1 MSELYLEG
9 FTQNRDLSW
18 LKFNERVLNEAANT
32 MNPIL
37 ERVKFRLIYEKNLAE
52 FIRVRIGSLNNIR
65 KVDSLTRDTM
75 SGLNSDEQ
83 IHYIWREIRTIN
95 EKAEMITEQIYKELR
110 EIGVHCGSYKDLTES
125 DYDYV
130 DGQFL
135 MKFSSSFKPQF
146 VDKSDI
152 SENIKDSHQYILID
166 TSVDNIRKLMIVEI
180 PESLLKGVIVRNSY
194 GINLLLPLELI
205 RLYLNNICFPFEPK
219 GFIAFTAFRNA
230 DIDFEY
236 DNFNLGTG
244 AIERIKKMLDK
255 RGNSEFV
262 GAFAYSECI
271 DNSLYDCLKDILKLP
286 NEELVLCSNIPSL
299 SHLGSLKEHLSRH
312 IVLNNSF
319 PELRKTN
326 SEKKVRANIIDLIMK
341 RDLLDAY
348 PYDSMDNLLELLRE
362 AASHSKVKEIKI
374 SIYRMTSHPRII
386 EYLIKAANNGKRV
399 RVLIELRA
407 RFDEANNVDW
417 AKKLKDSGCEVYYG
431 TKRFKS
437 HFKACQ
443 IVFKKSFS
451 KIGEQEIITQVGT
464 GNYNETTAHQYTD
477 FSILTSNRILGEEVS
492 ILFDNAIDGII
503 DNQFRYIITSPS
515 CMRKRLIELIEREC
529 AKGSKGRI
537 FIKVNSLSDRY
548 IVEKLSEASQA
559 GVKVRMIVR
568 GICTILPGVEEYTDN
583 IQIISIVGRFL
594 EHSRVYIFG
603 SGSDERVY
611 ISSADIMNR
620 NMDKRFELA
629 FPITDETCIAKIKLI
644 MRMNMMDNARA
655 KYFLS
660 DGRYVN
666 IASNGIM
673 FDSQERLLKEFGGH
687 NQREGQ

>member
-1 MSELYLEG
+1 MSELYIEG

-32 MNPIL
+32 RNPIL

-52 FIRVRIGSLNNIR
+52 FIRVRIGSLNNLR
-65 KVDSLTRDTM
+65 KIDSLTRDTM
-75 SGLNSDEQ
+75 SGLTIDEQ
-83 IHYIWREIRTIN
+83 IHYIWREIRIIN
-95 EKAEMITEQIYKELR
+95 ENAEIVNDHIYKGLR
-110 EIGVHCGSYKDLTES
+110 EIGVLCGSYKDLKES
-125 DYDYV
+125 DYDFV

-135 MKFSSSFKPQF
+135 MKFSSSFQPQF
-146 VDKSDI
+146 IDKSDI
-152 SENIKDSHQYILID
+152 SENIKDGNHYIIVD
-166 TSVDNIRKLMIVEI
+166 TSVDNSRKLMMIEI
-180 PESLLKGVIVRNSY
+180 PEPLLKGVIVRNSQ
-194 GINLLLPLELI
+194 GINLLLPLELV

-236 DNFNLGTG
+236 DNFNLGAS
-244 AIERIKKMLDK
+244 AIERIKKMLNK

-262 GAFAYSECI
+262 GAFAYSECV
-271 DNSLYDCLKDILKLP
+271 DNSLYDDLKDILKLS

-299 SHLGSLKEHLSRH
+299 SHLGSLKEYLSGH
-312 IVLNNSF
+312 VVLNNSF

-326 SEKKVRANIIDLIMK
+326 SEKKVRANIIDLIME

-374 SIYRMTSHPRII
+374 SIYRVTSHPRII
-386 EYLIKAANNGKRV
+386 EYLIKAASNGKRV

-407 RFDEANNVDW
+407 RFEEANNVDW

-443 IVFKKSFS
+443 VVFKKSFS

-464 GNYNETTAHQYTD
+464 GNYNETTARQYTD
-477 FSILTSNRILGEEVS
+477 FSIITSSRRLGEEVS
-492 ILFDNAIDGII
+492 TLFDNAIEGII

-529 AKGSKGRI
+529 AKGCKGRI
-537 FIKVNSLSDRY
+537 FIKVNSFSDRY

-568 GICTILPGVEEYTDN
+568 GICTLLPGVEEYTDN

-644 MRMNMMDNARA
+644 MRMNMMDNTRA
-655 KYFLS
+655 KYLFS

-673 FDSQERLLKEFGGH
+673 FDSQESLLNEFGDC
-687 NQREGQ
+687 N

>member
-32 MNPIL
+32 RNPIL

-52 FIRVRIGSLNNIR
+52 FIRVRVGSLNNIR
-65 KVDSLTRDTM
+65 KIDSLTRDTM
-75 SGLNSDEQ
+75 SGLTSDEQ

-125 DYDYV
+125 DYDFV

-135 MKFSSSFKPQF
+135 MKLSSDFKPQF

-152 SENIKDSHQYILID
+152 SENIKDGHQYILID
-166 TSVDNIRKLMIVEI
+166 TSVDNIRKLMMVEI
-180 PESLLKGVIVRNSY
+180 PESLLKGVTVRNSH

-271 DNSLYDCLKDILKLP
+271 DNSLYGCLKDILKLSD
-286 NEELVLCSNIPSL
+286 EELVLCSNIPSL
-299 SHLGSLKEHLSRH
+299 SHLGYLKEHLSRH
-312 IVLNNSF
+312 IVLDNSF

-326 SEKKVRANIIDLIMK
+326 SEKKVRANIIDLIME

-437 HFKACQ
+437 HFKVCQ
-443 IVFKKSFS
+443 IVFKKAFS

-464 GNYNETTAHQYTD
+464 GNYNETTASQYTD
-477 FSILTSNRILGEEVS
+477 FSIITSSRKLGEEVS
-492 ILFDNAIDGII
+492 NLFDNAIDGIT

-515 CMRKRLIELIEREC
+515 CMRTKLIELIDRERI
-529 AKGSKGRI
+529 KGSKGRI
-537 FIKVNSLSDRY
+537 FIKVNSLSDRH

-568 GICTILPGVEEYTDN
+568 GICTLLPSVEEYTDN

-629 FPITDETCIAKIKLI
+629 FPITEETCIYKIKLI
-644 MRMNMMDNARA
+644 MRMNMMDNTRA
-655 KYFLS
+655 KYLFS

-673 FDSQERLLKEFGGH
+673 FDSQERLLKEFGDR
-687 NQREGQ
+687 NQREGL

>member
-1 MSELYLEG
+1 MSELYIEG

-32 MNPIL
+32 RNPIL

-52 FIRVRIGSLNNIR
+52 FIRVRIGSLNNVR
-65 KVDSLTRDTM
+65 KIDSLARDTM
-75 SGLNSDEQ
+75 SGLTIDEQ
-83 IHYIWREIRTIN
+83 IHYIWREIRIIN
-95 EKAEMITEQIYKELR
+95 EHAEIVNDHIYKGLR
-110 EIGVHCGSYKDLTES
+110 EIGVLCGSYKDLKES
-125 DYDYV
+125 DYDFV

-146 VDKSDI
+146 INKRDI
-152 SENIKDSHQYILID
+152 SENIKDGNHYIIVD
-166 TSVDNIRKLMIVEI
+166 TSADNSRKLMMIEI
-180 PESLLKGVIVRNSY
+180 PEPLLKGVIVRNSQ
-194 GINLLLPLELI
+194 GINLLLPLELV

-236 DNFNLGTG
+236 DNFNLGAS

-262 GAFAYSECI
+262 GAFAYSECV
-271 DNSLYDCLKDILKLP
+271 DNSLYNDLKDILKLS
-286 NEELVLCSNIPSL
+286 NEELVLCSTIHSL
-299 SHLGSLKEHLSRH
+299 NHLGSLKEHLSGH
-312 IVLNNSF
+312 VVLNNSF

-326 SEKKVRANIIDLIMK
+326 SEKKVRANIINLIME

-464 GNYNETTAHQYTD
+464 GNYNETTARQYTD
-477 FSILTSNRILGEEVS
+477 FSIITSNRILGDEVS
-492 ILFDNAIDGII
+492 TLFDNAIEGII

-529 AKGSKGRI
+529 AKGCKGRI
-537 FIKVNSLSDRY
+537 FIKVNSISDRY

-568 GICTILPGVEEYTDN
+568 GICTLLPGVEEYTDN

-644 MRMNMMDNARA
+644 MRMNMMDNTRA
-655 KYFLS
+655 KYLFS

-673 FDSQERLLKEFGGH
+673 FDSQERLLKEFGDR
-687 NQREGQ
+687 N

>member
-32 MNPIL
+32 RNPIL

-52 FIRVRIGSLNNIR
+52 FIRVRIGSLNNVR
-65 KVDSLTRDTM
+65 KIDSLARDTM
-75 SGLNSDEQ
+75 SGLTIDEQ
-83 IHYIWREIRTIN
+83 IHYIWREIRIIN
-95 EKAEMITEQIYKELR
+95 EHAEIVNDHIYKGLR
-110 EIGVHCGSYKDLTES
+110 EIGVLCGSYKDLKES
-125 DYDYV
+125 DYDFV

-146 VDKSDI
+146 INKRDI
-152 SENIKDSHQYILID
+152 SENIKDGNHYIIVD
-166 TSVDNIRKLMIVEI
+166 TSADNSRKLMMIEI
-180 PESLLKGVIVRNSY
+180 PEPLLKGVIVRNSQ
-194 GINLLLPLELI
+194 GINLLLPLELV

-236 DNFNLGTG
+236 DNFNLGAS

-262 GAFAYSECI
+262 GAFAYSECV
-271 DNSLYDCLKDILKLP
+271 DNNLYNDLKDILKLS
-286 NEELVLCSNIPSL
+286 NEELVLCSTIHSL
-299 SHLGSLKEHLSRH
+299 NHLGSLKEHLSGH
-312 IVLNNSF
+312 VVLNNSF

-326 SEKKVRANIIDLIMK
+326 SEKKVRANIINLIME

-477 FSILTSNRILGEEVS
+477 FSIITSNRILGEEVS
-492 ILFDNAIDGII
+492 TLFDNAIEGII

-529 AKGSKGRI
+529 AKGCKGRI
-537 FIKVNSLSDRY
+537 FIKVNSISDRY

-568 GICTILPGVEEYTDN
+568 GICTLLPGVEEYTDN

-644 MRMNMMDNARA
+644 MRMNMMDNTRA
-655 KYFLS
+655 KYLFS

-673 FDSQERLLKEFGGH
+673 FDSQERLLKEFGDR
-687 NQREGQ
+687 N

>member
-1 MSELYLEG
+1 
-9 FTQNRDLSW
+9 
-18 LKFNERVLNEAANT
+18 
-32 MNPIL
+32 
-37 ERVKFRLIYEKNLAE
+37 
-52 FIRVRIGSLNNIR
+52 
-65 KVDSLTRDTM
+65 
-75 SGLNSDEQ
+75 
-83 IHYIWREIRTIN
+83 
-95 EKAEMITEQIYKELR
+95 
-110 EIGVHCGSYKDLTES
+110 
-125 DYDYV
+125 
-130 DGQFL
+130 

-146 VDKSDI
+146 IDKSDI
-152 SENIKDSHQYILID
+152 SENIKDGNHYIIVD
-166 TSVDNIRKLMIVEI
+166 TSVDNSRKLMMIEI
-180 PESLLKGVIVRNSY
+180 PEPLLKGVIVRNSQ
-194 GINLLLPLELI
+194 GINLLLPLELV

-236 DNFNLGTG
+236 DNFNLGAS

-262 GAFAYSECI
+262 GAFAYSECV
-271 DNSLYDCLKDILKLP
+271 DNSLYDDLKDILKLS

-299 SHLGSLKEHLSRH
+299 SHLGSLKEHLSGH
-312 IVLNNSF
+312 ILLNNSF
-319 PELRKTN
+319 TELRKTN
-326 SEKKVRANIIDLIMK
+326 SEKKVRANIIDLIME

-374 SIYRMTSHPRII
+374 SIYRVTSHPRII
-386 EYLIKAANNGKRV
+386 EYLIKAASNGKRV

-443 IVFKKSFS
+443 VVFKKSFS

-464 GNYNETTAHQYTD
+464 GNYNETTARQYTD
-477 FSILTSNRILGEEVS
+477 FSIITSSRILGEEVS
-492 ILFDNAIDGII
+492 TLFDNAIEGII

-529 AKGSKGRI
+529 AKGCKGRI
-537 FIKVNSLSDRY
+537 FIKVNSFSDRY

-568 GICTILPGVEEYTDN
+568 GICTLLPGVEEYTDN

-644 MRMNMMDNARA
+644 MRMNMMDNTRA
-655 KYFLS
+655 KYLFS

-673 FDSQERLLKEFGGH
+673 FDSQERLLKEFGDR
-687 NQREGQ
+687 N

>member
-32 MNPIL
+32 RNPIL

-52 FIRVRIGSLNNIR
+52 FIRVRVGSLNNIR
-65 KVDSLTRDTM
+65 KIDSLTRDTM
-75 SGLNSDEQ
+75 SGLTSDEQ

-125 DYDYV
+125 DYDFV

-135 MKFSSSFKPQF
+135 MKLSSDFKPQF

-152 SENIKDSHQYILID
+152 SENIKDGHQYILID
-166 TSVDNIRKLMIVEI
+166 TSVDNIRKLMMVEI
-180 PESLLKGVIVRNSY
+180 PESLLKGVTVRNSH

-271 DNSLYDCLKDILKLP
+271 DNSLYGCLKDILKLSD
-286 NEELVLCSNIPSL
+286 EELVLCSNIPSL
-299 SHLGSLKEHLSRH
+299 SHLGYLKEHLSRH
-312 IVLNNSF
+312 IVLDNSF

-326 SEKKVRANIIDLIMK
+326 SEKKVRANIIDLIME

-437 HFKACQ
+437 HFKVCQ
-443 IVFKKSFS
+443 IVFKKAFS

-464 GNYNETTAHQYTD
+464 GNYNETTASQYTD
-477 FSILTSNRILGEEVS
+477 FSIITSSRKLGEEVS
-492 ILFDNAIDGII
+492 NLFDNAIDGIT

-515 CMRKRLIELIEREC
+515 CMRTKLIELIDRERI
-529 AKGSKGRI
+529 KGSKGRI
-537 FIKVNSLSDRY
+537 FIKVNSLSDRH

-568 GICTILPGVEEYTDN
+568 GICTLLPGVEEYTEN

-629 FPITDETCIAKIKLI
+629 FPITEETCIYKIKLI
-644 MRMNMMDNARA
+644 MRMNMMDNTRA
-655 KYFLS
+655 KYLFS

-673 FDSQERLLKEFGGH
+673 FDSQERLIKEFGDR
-687 NQREGQ
+687 NQREG

>member
-32 MNPIL
+32 RNPIL

-52 FIRVRIGSLNNIR
+52 FIRVRVGSLNNIR
-65 KVDSLTRDTM
+65 KIDSLTRDTM
-75 SGLNSDEQ
+75 SGLTSDEQ

-125 DYDYV
+125 DYDFV

-135 MKFSSSFKPQF
+135 MKLSSDFKPQF

-152 SENIKDSHQYILID
+152 SENIKDGHQYILID
-166 TSVDNIRKLMIVEI
+166 TSVDNIRKLMMVEI
-180 PESLLKGVIVRNSY
+180 PESLLKGVTVRNSH

-205 RLYLNNICFPFEPK
+205 RLYLNNICFPFEPG

-271 DNSLYDCLKDILKLP
+271 DNSLYGCLKDILKLSD
-286 NEELVLCSNIPSL
+286 EELVLCSNIPSL
-299 SHLGSLKEHLSRH
+299 SHLGYLKEHLSRH
-312 IVLNNSF
+312 IVLDNSF

-326 SEKKVRANIIDLIMK
+326 SEKKVRANIIDLIME

-437 HFKACQ
+437 HFKVCQ
-443 IVFKKSFS
+443 IVFKKAFS

-464 GNYNETTAHQYTD
+464 GNYNETTASQYTD
-477 FSILTSNRILGEEVS
+477 FSIITSGRGLGEEVS
-492 ILFDNAIDGII
+492 DLFDNAIDGIT

-515 CMRKRLIELIEREC
+515 CMRTKLIELIDRERI
-529 AKGSKGRI
+529 KGSKGRI
-537 FIKVNSLSDRY
+537 FIKVNSLSDRH

-568 GICTILPGVEEYTDN
+568 GICTLLPGVEEYTDN

-629 FPITDETCIAKIKLI
+629 FPITEETCIYKIKLI
-644 MRMNMMDNARA
+644 MRMNMMDNTRA
-655 KYFLS
+655 KYLFS

-673 FDSQERLLKEFGGH
+673 FDSQERLLKEFGDR
-687 NQREGQ
+687 NQREGL

>member
-32 MNPIL
+32 RNPIL

-52 FIRVRIGSLNNIR
+52 FIRVRIGSLNNVR
-65 KVDSLTRDTM
+65 KIDSLARDTM
-75 SGLNSDEQ
+75 SGLTIDEQ
-83 IHYIWREIRTIN
+83 IHYIWREIRIIN
-95 EKAEMITEQIYKELR
+95 EHAEIVNDHIYKGLR
-110 EIGVHCGSYKDLTES
+110 EIGVLCGSYKDLKES
-125 DYDYV
+125 DYDFV

-135 MKFSSSFKPQF
+135 MKFSSSFQPQF
-146 VDKSDI
+146 IDKRDI
-152 SENIKDSHQYILID
+152 SENIKDGNHYILVD
-166 TSVDNIRKLMIVEI
+166 TSADNSRKLMMIEI
-180 PESLLKGVIVRNSY
+180 PEPLLKGVIVRNSQ
-194 GINLLLPLELI
+194 GINLLLPLELV

-236 DNFNLGTG
+236 DNFNLGAS

-262 GAFAYSECI
+262 GAFAYSECV
-271 DNSLYDCLKDILKLP
+271 DNSLYDDLKDILKLS
-286 NEELVLCSNIPSL
+286 NEELVLCSTIHSL
-299 SHLGSLKEHLSRH
+299 NHLGSLKEHLSGH
-312 IVLNNSF
+312 VVLNNSF

-326 SEKKVRANIIDLIMK
+326 SEKKVRVNIINLIME

-464 GNYNETTAHQYTD
+464 GNYNETTARQYTD
-477 FSILTSNRILGEEVS
+477 FSIITSNRILGEEVS
-492 ILFDNAIDGII
+492 TLFDNAIEGII

-529 AKGSKGRI
+529 AKGCKGRI
-537 FIKVNSLSDRY
+537 FIKVNSISDRY

-568 GICTILPGVEEYTDN
+568 GICTLLPGVEEYTDN

-644 MRMNMMDNARA
+644 MRMNMMDNTRA
-655 KYFLS
+655 KYLFS

-673 FDSQERLLKEFGGH
+673 FDSQERLLKEFGDR
-687 NQREGQ
+687 N

>member
-32 MNPIL
+32 RNPIL

-52 FIRVRIGSLNNIR
+52 FIRVRIGSLNNVR
-65 KVDSLTRDTM
+65 KIDSLARDTM
-75 SGLNSDEQ
+75 SGLTIDEQ
-83 IHYIWREIRTIN
+83 IHYIWREIRIIN
-95 EKAEMITEQIYKELR
+95 EHAEIVNDHIYKGLR
-110 EIGVHCGSYKDLTES
+110 EIGVLCGSYKDLKES
-125 DYDYV
+125 DYDFV

-146 VDKSDI
+146 INKRDI
-152 SENIKDSHQYILID
+152 SENIKDGNHYIIVD
-166 TSVDNIRKLMIVEI
+166 TSADNSRKLMMIEI
-180 PESLLKGVIVRNSY
+180 PEPLLKGVIVRNSQ
-194 GINLLLPLELI
+194 GINLLLPLELV

-236 DNFNLGTG
+236 DNFNLGAS

-262 GAFAYSECI
+262 GAFAYSECV
-271 DNSLYDCLKDILKLP
+271 DNSLYNDLKDILKLS
-286 NEELVLCSNIPSL
+286 NEELVLCSTIHSL
-299 SHLGSLKEHLSRH
+299 NHLGSLKEHLSGH
-312 IVLNNSF
+312 VVLNNSF

-326 SEKKVRANIIDLIMK
+326 SEKKVRANIINLIME

-464 GNYNETTAHQYTD
+464 GNYNETTARQYTD
-477 FSILTSNRILGEEVS
+477 FSIITSNRILGDEVS
-492 ILFDNAIDGII
+492 TLFDNAIEGII

-529 AKGSKGRI
+529 AKGCKGRI
-537 FIKVNSLSDRY
+537 FIKVNSISDRY

-568 GICTILPGVEEYTDN
+568 GICTLLPGVEEYTDN

-644 MRMNMMDNARA
+644 MRMNMMDNTRA
-655 KYFLS
+655 KYLFS

-673 FDSQERLLKEFGGH
+673 FDSQERLLKEFGDR
-687 NQREGQ
+687 N

>member
-18 LKFNERVLNEAANT
+18 LKFNVRVLNESANT
-32 MNPIL
+32 RNPIL

-52 FIRVRIGSLNNIR
+52 FIRVRIGSLNNVR
-65 KVDSLTRDTM
+65 KIDSLARDTM
-75 SGLNSDEQ
+75 SGLTIDEQ
-83 IHYIWREIRTIN
+83 IHYIWREIRIIN
-95 EKAEMITEQIYKELR
+95 EHAEIVNDHIYKGLR
-110 EIGVHCGSYKDLTES
+110 EIGVLCGSYKDLKES
-125 DYDYV
+125 DYDFV

-135 MKFSSSFKPQF
+135 MKFSSSFQPQF
-146 VDKSDI
+146 IDKSDI
-152 SENIKDSHQYILID
+152 SENIKDGNHYIIVD
-166 TSVDNIRKLMIVEI
+166 TSADNSRKLMMIEI
-180 PESLLKGVIVRNSY
+180 PEPLLKGVIVRNSQ
-194 GINLLLPLELI
+194 GINLLLPLELV

-236 DNFNLGTG
+236 DNFNLGAS

-262 GAFAYSECI
+262 GAFAYSECV
-271 DNSLYDCLKDILKLP
+271 DNSLYNDLKDILKLS
-286 NEELVLCSNIPSL
+286 NEELVLCSTIHSL
-299 SHLGSLKEHLSRH
+299 NHLGSLKEHISGH
-312 IVLNNSF
+312 VVLNNSF

-326 SEKKVRANIIDLIMK
+326 SEKKVRANIINLIME

-464 GNYNETTAHQYTD
+464 GNYNETTARQYTD
-477 FSILTSNRILGEEVS
+477 FSIITSNRILGEEVS
-492 ILFDNAIDGII
+492 TLFDNAIEGII

-529 AKGSKGRI
+529 AKGCKGRI
-537 FIKVNSLSDRY
+537 FIKVNSISDRY

-568 GICTILPGVEEYTDN
+568 GICTLLPGVEEYTDN

-644 MRMNMMDNARA
+644 MRMNMMDNTRA
-655 KYFLS
+655 KYLFS

-673 FDSQERLLKEFGGH
+673 FDSQERLLKEFGDR
-687 NQREGQ
+687 N

>member
-18 LKFNERVLNEAANT
+18 LKFNERVLNEAVNT
-32 MNPIL
+32 RNPIL

-52 FIRVRIGSLNNIR
+52 FIRVRIGSLNNLR
-65 KVDSLTRDTM
+65 KIDSLARDTM
-75 SGLNSDEQ
+75 SGLTIDEQ
-83 IHYIWREIRTIN
+83 IHYIWREIRIIN
-95 EKAEMITEQIYKELR
+95 EHAEIVNDHIYKGLR
-110 EIGVHCGSYKDLTES
+110 EIGVLCGSYKDLKES
-125 DYDYV
+125 DYDFV

-135 MKFSSSFKPQF
+135 MKFSSSFQPQF
-146 VDKSDI
+146 IDKSDI
-152 SENIKDSHQYILID
+152 SENIKDGNHYILVD
-166 TSVDNIRKLMIVEI
+166 TSVDNSRKLMMIEI
-180 PESLLKGVIVRNSY
+180 PESLLKGVIVRNSQ
-194 GINLLLPLELI
+194 GINLLLPLELV

-236 DNFNLGTG
+236 DNFNLGAS
-244 AIERIKKMLDK
+244 AIERIKKMLNK

-262 GAFAYSECI
+262 GAFAYSECV
-271 DNSLYDCLKDILKLP
+271 DNSLYDDLKDILKLS

-299 SHLGSLKEHLSRH
+299 SYLGSLKEHLSGH
-312 IVLNNSF
+312 VLLNNSF

-326 SEKKVRANIIDLIMK
+326 SEKKVRTNIIDLIME

-374 SIYRMTSHPRII
+374 SIYRVTSHPRII
-386 EYLIKAANNGKRV
+386 EYLIKAASNGKRV
-399 RVLIELRA
+399 IVLIELRA
-407 RFDEANNVDW
+407 RFDEANNIDW

-443 IVFKKSFS
+443 VVFKKSFS
-451 KIGEQEIITQVGT
+451 KIGEREIITQVGT
-464 GNYNETTAHQYTD
+464 GNYNETTARQYTD
-477 FSILTSNRILGEEVS
+477 FSIITSSRILGEEVS
-492 ILFDNAIDGII
+492 TLFDNAIEGII

-529 AKGSKGRI
+529 AKGCKGRI
-537 FIKVNSLSDRY
+537 FIKVNSFSDRY

-568 GICTILPGVEEYTDN
+568 GICTLLPGIEEYTDN

-644 MRMNMMDNARA
+644 MRMNMMDNTGA
-655 KYFLS
+655 KYLFS

-673 FDSQERLLKEFGGH
+673 FDSQERLLKEFGDC
-687 NQREGQ
+687 N

>member
-1 MSELYLEG
+1 M
-9 FTQNRDLSW
+9 
-18 LKFNERVLNEAANT
+18 
-32 MNPIL
+32 
-37 ERVKFRLIYEKNLAE
+37 
-52 FIRVRIGSLNNIR
+52 
-65 KVDSLTRDTM
+65 
-75 SGLNSDEQ
+75 
-83 IHYIWREIRTIN
+83 
-95 EKAEMITEQIYKELR
+95 MI
-110 EIGVHCGSYKDLTES
+110 
-125 DYDYV
+125 
-130 DGQFL
+130 
-135 MKFSSSFKPQF
+135 
-146 VDKSDI
+146 
-152 SENIKDSHQYILID
+152 
-166 TSVDNIRKLMIVEI
+166 EI
-180 PESLLKGVIVRNSY
+180 PEPLLKGVIVRNSQ
-194 GINLLLPLELI
+194 GINLLLPLELV

-236 DNFNLGTG
+236 DNFNLGAS
-244 AIERIKKMLDK
+244 AIERIKKMLNK

-262 GAFAYSECI
+262 GAFVYSECV
-271 DNSLYDCLKDILKLP
+271 DNSLYDDLKDILKLS

-319 PELRKTN
+319 PELHKTN
-326 SEKKVRANIIDLIMK
+326 SEKKVRANIIDLIME

-464 GNYNETTAHQYTD
+464 GNYNETTARQYTD
-477 FSILTSNRILGEEVS
+477 FSIITSSRRLGEEVS
-492 ILFDNAIDGII
+492 TLFDNAIDGII

-529 AKGSKGRI
+529 AKGCKGRI
-537 FIKVNSLSDRY
+537 FIKVNSISDRY

-568 GICTILPGVEEYTDN
+568 GICTLLPGVEEYTDN

-644 MRMNMMDNARA
+644 MRMNMMDNTRA
-655 KYFLS
+655 KYLFS

-673 FDSQERLLKEFGGH
+673 FDSQERLLKEFGDR
-687 NQREGQ
+687 N

>member
-32 MNPIL
+32 RNPIL

-52 FIRVRIGSLNNIR
+52 FIRVRIGSLNNLR
-65 KVDSLTRDTM
+65 KIDSLARDTM
-75 SGLNSDEQ
+75 SGLTIDEQ
-83 IHYIWREIRTIN
+83 IHYIWREIRIIN
-95 EKAEMITEQIYKELR
+95 EHAEIVNDHIYKGLR
-110 EIGVHCGSYKDLTES
+110 EIGVLCGSYKDLKES
-125 DYDYV
+125 DYDFV

-146 VDKSDI
+146 IDKRDI
-152 SENIKDSHQYILID
+152 SENIKDGNHYIIVD
-166 TSVDNIRKLMIVEI
+166 TSVDNSRKLMMIEI
-180 PESLLKGVIVRNSY
+180 PEPLLKGVIVRNSQ
-194 GINLLLPLELI
+194 GINLLLPLELV

-236 DNFNLGTG
+236 DNFNLGAS

-262 GAFAYSECI
+262 GAFAYSECV
-271 DNSLYDCLKDILKLP
+271 DNSLYNDLKDILKLS
-286 NEELVLCSNIPSL
+286 NEELVLCSTIHSL
-299 SHLGSLKEHLSRH
+299 NHLGSLKEHLSGH
-312 IVLNNSF
+312 VVLNNSF

-326 SEKKVRANIIDLIMK
+326 SEKKVRANIINLIME

-464 GNYNETTAHQYTD
+464 GNYNETTARQYTD
-477 FSILTSNRILGEEVS
+477 FSIITSSRRLGEEVS
-492 ILFDNAIDGII
+492 TLFDNAIEGII

-529 AKGSKGRI
+529 AKGCKGRI
-537 FIKVNSLSDRY
+537 FIKVNSISDRY

-568 GICTILPGVEEYTDN
+568 GICTLLPGVEEYTDN

-644 MRMNMMDNARA
+644 MRMNMMDNTRA
-655 KYFLS
+655 KYLFS

-673 FDSQERLLKEFGGH
+673 FDSQERLLKEFGDR
-687 NQREGQ
+687 N

>member
-32 MNPIL
+32 RNPIL

-52 FIRVRIGSLNNIR
+52 FIRVRIGSLNNVR
-65 KVDSLTRDTM
+65 KIDSLARDTI
-75 SGLNSDEQ
+75 SGLTIDEQ
-83 IHYIWREIRTIN
+83 IHYIWREIRIIN
-95 EKAEMITEQIYKELR
+95 EHAEIVNDHIYKGLR
-110 EIGVHCGSYKDLTES
+110 EIGVLCGSYKDLKES
-125 DYDYV
+125 DYDFV

-146 VDKSDI
+146 INKRDI
-152 SENIKDSHQYILID
+152 SENIKDGNHYIIVD
-166 TSVDNIRKLMIVEI
+166 TSADNSRKLMMIEI
-180 PESLLKGVIVRNSY
+180 PEPLLKGVIVRNSQ
-194 GINLLLPLELI
+194 GINLLLPLELV

-236 DNFNLGTG
+236 DNFNLGAS

-262 GAFAYSECI
+262 GAFAYSECV
-271 DNSLYDCLKDILKLP
+271 DNSLYNDLKDILKLS
-286 NEELVLCSNIPSL
+286 NEELVLCSTIHSL
-299 SHLGSLKEHLSRH
+299 NHLGSLKEHISGH
-312 IVLNNSF
+312 VVLNNSF

-326 SEKKVRANIIDLIMK
+326 SEKKVRANIINLIME

-464 GNYNETTAHQYTD
+464 GNYNETTARQYTD
-477 FSILTSNRILGEEVS
+477 FSIITSNRILGEEVS
-492 ILFDNAIDGII
+492 TLFDNAIEGII

-529 AKGSKGRI
+529 AKGCKGRI
-537 FIKVNSLSDRY
+537 FIKVNSISDRY

-568 GICTILPGVEEYTDN
+568 GICTLLPGVEEYTDN

-644 MRMNMMDNARA
+644 MRMNMMDNTRA
-655 KYFLS
+655 KYLFS

-673 FDSQERLLKEFGGH
+673 FDSQERLLKEFGDR
-687 NQREGQ
+687 N

>member
-32 MNPIL
+32 RNPIL

-52 FIRVRIGSLNNIR
+52 FIRVRVGSLNNIR
-65 KVDSLTRDTM
+65 KIDSLTRDTM
-75 SGLNSDEQ
+75 SGLTSDEQ

-125 DYDYV
+125 DYDFV

-135 MKFSSSFKPQF
+135 MKLSSDFKPQF

-152 SENIKDSHQYILID
+152 SENIKDGHQYILID
-166 TSVDNIRKLMIVEI
+166 TSVDNIRKLMMVEI
-180 PESLLKGVIVRNSY
+180 PESLLKGVTVRNSH

-271 DNSLYDCLKDILKLP
+271 DNSLYDCLKDILKLSD
-286 NEELVLCSNIPSL
+286 EELVLCSNIPSL
-299 SHLGSLKEHLSRH
+299 SHLGYLKEHLSRH
-312 IVLNNSF
+312 IVLDNSF

-326 SEKKVRANIIDLIMK
+326 SEKKVRANIIDLIME

-431 TKRFKS
+431 TKRLKS

-464 GNYNETTAHQYTD
+464 GNYNETTARQYTD
-477 FSILTSNRILGEEVS
+477 FSIITSSRKLGEEVS
-492 ILFDNAIDGII
+492 NLFDNAIDGIT

-515 CMRKRLIELIEREC
+515 CMRTKLIELIDRERI
-529 AKGSKGRI
+529 KGSKGRI
-537 FIKVNSLSDRY
+537 FIKVNSLSDRH

-568 GICTILPGVEEYTDN
+568 GICTLLPGVEEYTDN

-611 ISSADIMNR
+611 VSSADIMNR

-629 FPITDETCIAKIKLI
+629 FPITDETCISKIKLI
-644 MRMNMMDNARA
+644 MRMNMMDNTRA
-655 KYFLS
+655 KYLFS

-673 FDSQERLLKEFGGH
+673 FDSQERLLKEFGDR
-687 NQREGQ
+687 NQREGL

>member
-32 MNPIL
+32 RNPIL

-52 FIRVRIGSLNNIR
+52 FIRVRIGSLNNLR
-65 KVDSLTRDTM
+65 KIDSLTRDTM
-75 SGLNSDEQ
+75 SGLTVDEQ
-83 IHYIWREIRTIN
+83 IHYIWREIRIIN
-95 EKAEMITEQIYKELR
+95 ENAEIVNDHIYKGLR
-110 EIGVHCGSYKDLTES
+110 EIGVLCGSYKDLKES
-125 DYDYV
+125 DYDFV

-135 MKFSSSFKPQF
+135 MKFSSSFQPQF
-146 VDKSDI
+146 IDKSDI
-152 SENIKDSHQYILID
+152 SENIKDGNHYILVD
-166 TSVDNIRKLMIVEI
+166 TSVDNSRKLMMIEI
-180 PESLLKGVIVRNSY
+180 PESLLKGVIVRNSQ
-194 GINLLLPLELI
+194 GINLLLPLELV

-236 DNFNLGTG
+236 DNFNLGAS
-244 AIERIKKMLDK
+244 AIERIKKMLNK

-262 GAFAYSECI
+262 GAFAYSECV
-271 DNSLYDCLKDILKLP
+271 DNSLYDDLKDILKLS

-299 SHLGSLKEHLSRH
+299 SYLGSLKEHLSGH
-312 IVLNNSF
+312 VLLNNSF

-326 SEKKVRANIIDLIMK
+326 SEKKVRTNIIDLIME

-374 SIYRMTSHPRII
+374 SIYRVTSHPRII
-386 EYLIKAANNGKRV
+386 EYLIKAASNGKRV
-399 RVLIELRA
+399 IVLIELRA
-407 RFDEANNVDW
+407 RFDEANNIDW

-443 IVFKKSFS
+443 VVFKKSFS
-451 KIGEQEIITQVGT
+451 KIGEREIITQVGT
-464 GNYNETTAHQYTD
+464 GNYNETTSRQYTD
-477 FSILTSNRILGEEVS
+477 FSIITSSRILGEEVS
-492 ILFDNAIDGII
+492 TLFDNAIEGII

-529 AKGSKGRI
+529 AKGCKGRI
-537 FIKVNSLSDRY
+537 FIKVNSFSDRY

-568 GICTILPGVEEYTDN
+568 GICTLLPGVEEYTDN

-644 MRMNMMDNARA
+644 MRMNMMDNTRA
-655 KYFLS
+655 KYLFS

-673 FDSQERLLKEFGGH
+673 FDSQERLLKEFGDR
-687 NQREGQ
+687 N

>member
-32 MNPIL
+32 RNPIL

-52 FIRVRIGSLNNIR
+52 FIRVRIGSLNNVR
-65 KVDSLTRDTM
+65 KIDSLARDTM
-75 SGLNSDEQ
+75 SGLTIDEQ
-83 IHYIWREIRTIN
+83 IHYIWREIRIIN
-95 EKAEMITEQIYKELR
+95 EHAEIVNDHIYKGLR
-110 EIGVHCGSYKDLTES
+110 EIGVLCGSYKDLKES
-125 DYDYV
+125 DYDFV

-135 MKFSSSFKPQF
+135 MKFSSSFQPQF
-146 VDKSDI
+146 IDKSDI
-152 SENIKDSHQYILID
+152 SENIKDGNHYIIVD
-166 TSVDNIRKLMIVEI
+166 TSADNSRKLMMIEI
-180 PESLLKGVIVRNSY
+180 PEPLLKGVIVRNSQ
-194 GINLLLPLELI
+194 GINLLLPLELV

-236 DNFNLGTG
+236 DNFNLGAS

-262 GAFAYSECI
+262 GAFAYSECV
-271 DNSLYDCLKDILKLP
+271 DNSLYNDLKDILKLS
-286 NEELVLCSNIPSL
+286 NEELVLCSTIHSL
-299 SHLGSLKEHLSRH
+299 NHLGSLKEHISGH
-312 IVLNNSF
+312 VVLNNSF

-326 SEKKVRANIIDLIMK
+326 SEKKVRANIINLIME

-464 GNYNETTAHQYTD
+464 GNYNETTARQYTD
-477 FSILTSNRILGEEVS
+477 FSIITSNRILGEEVS
-492 ILFDNAIDGII
+492 TLFDNAIEGII

-529 AKGSKGRI
+529 AKGCKGRI
-537 FIKVNSLSDRY
+537 FIKVNSISDRY

-568 GICTILPGVEEYTDN
+568 GICTLLPGVEEYTDN

-644 MRMNMMDNARA
+644 MRMNMMDNTRA
-655 KYFLS
+655 KYLFS

-673 FDSQERLLKEFGGH
+673 FDSQERLLKEFGDR
-687 NQREGQ
+687 N

>member
-18 LKFNERVLNEAANT
+18 LKFNERVLNEAVNT
-32 MNPIL
+32 RNPIL

-52 FIRVRIGSLNNIR
+52 FIRVRIGSLNNVR
-65 KVDSLTRDTM
+65 KIDSLARDTM
-75 SGLNSDEQ
+75 SGLTIDEQ
-83 IHYIWREIRTIN
+83 IHYIWREIRIIN
-95 EKAEMITEQIYKELR
+95 EHAEIVNDHIYKGLR
-110 EIGVHCGSYKDLTES
+110 EIGVLCGSYKDLKES
-125 DYDYV
+125 DYDFV

-146 VDKSDI
+146 IDKRDI
-152 SENIKDSHQYILID
+152 SENIKDGNHYIIVD
-166 TSVDNIRKLMIVEI
+166 TSTDNSRKLMMIEI
-180 PESLLKGVIVRNSY
+180 PEPLLKGVIVRNSQ
-194 GINLLLPLELI
+194 GINLLLPLELV

-236 DNFNLGTG
+236 DNFNLGAS

-262 GAFAYSECI
+262 GAFAYSECV
-271 DNSLYDCLKDILKLP
+271 DNSLYNDLKDILKLS
-286 NEELVLCSNIPSL
+286 NEELVLCSTIHSL
-299 SHLGSLKEHLSRH
+299 SHLGSLKEHLSGH
-312 IVLNNSF
+312 VVLNNSF

-326 SEKKVRANIIDLIMK
+326 SEKKVRANIINLIME

-464 GNYNETTAHQYTD
+464 GNYNETTARQYTD
-477 FSILTSNRILGEEVS
+477 FSIITSNRILGEEVS
-492 ILFDNAIDGII
+492 TLFDNAIEGII

-529 AKGSKGRI
+529 AKGCKGRI
-537 FIKVNSLSDRY
+537 FIKVNSISDRY

-568 GICTILPGVEEYTDN
+568 GICTLLPGVEEYTDN

-644 MRMNMMDNARA
+644 MRMNMMDNTRA
-655 KYFLS
+655 KYLFS

-673 FDSQERLLKEFGGH
+673 FDSQERLLKEFGDR
-687 NQREGQ
+687 N

>member
-32 MNPIL
+32 RNPIL

-52 FIRVRIGSLNNIR
+52 FIRVRIGSLNNVR
-65 KVDSLTRDTM
+65 KIDSLARDTM
-75 SGLNSDEQ
+75 SGLTIDEQ
-83 IHYIWREIRTIN
+83 IHYIWREIRIIN
-95 EKAEMITEQIYKELR
+95 EHAEIVNDHIYKGLR
-110 EIGVHCGSYKDLTES
+110 EIGVLCGSYKDLKES
-125 DYDYV
+125 DYDFV

-146 VDKSDI
+146 IDKRDI
-152 SENIKDSHQYILID
+152 SENIKDGNHYIIVD
-166 TSVDNIRKLMIVEI
+166 TSADNSRKLMMIEI
-180 PESLLKGVIVRNSY
+180 PEPLLKGVIVRNSQ
-194 GINLLLPLELI
+194 GINLLLPLELV

-236 DNFNLGTG
+236 DNFNLGAS

-262 GAFAYSECI
+262 GAFAYSECV
-271 DNSLYDCLKDILKLP
+271 DNSLYNDLKDILKLS
-286 NEELVLCSNIPSL
+286 NEELVLCSTIHSL
-299 SHLGSLKEHLSRH
+299 NHLGSLKEHISGH
-312 IVLNNSF
+312 VVLNNSF

-326 SEKKVRANIIDLIMK
+326 SEKKVRANIINLIME

-464 GNYNETTAHQYTD
+464 GNYNETTARQYTD

-492 ILFDNAIDGII
+492 TLFDNAIEGII

-529 AKGSKGRI
+529 AKGCKGRI
-537 FIKVNSLSDRY
+537 FIKVNSISDRY

-568 GICTILPGVEEYTDN
+568 GICTLLPGVEEYTDN

-644 MRMNMMDNARA
+644 MRMNMMDNTRA
-655 KYFLS
+655 KYLFS

-673 FDSQERLLKEFGGH
+673 FDSQERLLKEFGDR
-687 NQREGQ
+687 N

>member
-1 MSELYLEG
+1 M
-9 FTQNRDLSW
+9 
-18 LKFNERVLNEAANT
+18 
-32 MNPIL
+32 M
-37 ERVKFRLIYEKNLAE
+37 
-52 FIRVRIGSLNNIR
+52 
-65 KVDSLTRDTM
+65 M
-75 SGLNSDEQ
+75 
-83 IHYIWREIRTIN
+83 
-95 EKAEMITEQIYKELR
+95 
-110 EIGVHCGSYKDLTES
+110 
-125 DYDYV
+125 
-130 DGQFL
+130 
-135 MKFSSSFKPQF
+135 
-146 VDKSDI
+146 
-152 SENIKDSHQYILID
+152 
-166 TSVDNIRKLMIVEI
+166 VEI

-326 SEKKVRANIIDLIMK
+326 SEKKVRANIIDLIME

-464 GNYNETTAHQYTD
+464 GNYNETTARQYTD

-655 KYFLS
+655 KYLFS

-673 FDSQERLLKEFGGH
+673 FDSQERLLNEFGDH
-687 NQREGQ
+687 NQREG